1 MSGTPGPPASYFTSI
16 GHSVLLFLLCR
27 LLTPPLLPPLSS
39 PLYIYIYLH
48 RSITTSQAEILAATS
63 TTRSSDHVARIVS
76 EFREREREVIDGKLI
91 RASGLEGEA
100 GGHQEAWRCQSI
112 HLHPWWAY
120 DGCICFFFSCLISSP
135 CLVDM
140 SLLCSLLRVVG
151 FCSWLASL

>member
-1 MSGTPGPPASYFTSI
+1 MRGPRLVSLHSRLSLTPQICPGLRGHRLATSLPI

-112 HLHPWWAY
+112 HLHPW
-120 DGCICFFFSCLISSP
+120 
-135 CLVDM
+135 
-140 SLLCSLLRVVG
+140 
-151 FCSWLASL
+151 